1 MARISGKESSR
12 LKFVPHKAYSAIAS
26 TWASQ
31 FCFGT
36 AALNY
41 KRLFQ
46 CISLID
52 EILFCPVK
60 NIPEM
65 CAGACRRGLA
75 VAVVSTYAD
84 DPLPPSPT
92 STSPPSP
99 LPSPARPPRGP
110 GNDSQCVVHPPASAL
125 LLPQRSKYGLWY
137 GKDKI
142 ILNVFLELVLWF
154 YACLLLLYL

>member
-12 LKFVPHKAYSAIAS
+12 LKFVPHKAYSPIAS

-41 KRLFQ
+41 QRLFQ

-92 STSPPSP
+92 STSPPP
-99 LPSPARPPRGP
+99 PSPHRQGHPA
-110 GNDSQCVVHPPASAL
+110 DLEMIHSVLSTLLQVHFYCLKEANMDFDME
-125 LLPQRSKYGLWY
+125 KT
-137 GKDKI
+137 KV
-142 ILNVFLELVLWF
+142 ILNIFLELVLWF